1 MKSVSMYLFGSW
13 AWLVFTVILLIM
25 VCCFPFTR
33 TVESART
40 LGKRSASA
48 MLKLMGIELNVEGSE
63 HLVNGPSILVAN
75 HASYTDP
82 MIMAAALPPK
92 FGYVAKKELKHIPFA
107 NYVLGKL
114 GTNLVDRVNP
124 KKGTDDLN
132 KIMKSNKAQDSIVF
146 FPEATFLK
154 EKGLLKFKKGAFI
167 TAIRNKSPVIP
178 VTINGSREL
187 LRSES
192 WLPKKVSLH
201 IKIHPPLNTSNE
213 FTNPQELSDES
224 RKMILGDLNEPD
236 LNHRS
241 FS

>member
-33 TVESART
+33 TVESTRT

-63 HLVNGPSILVAN
+63 HLVDGPSILVAN

-114 GTNLVDRVNP
+114 GTHLVDRVNP
-124 KKGTDDLN
+124 KKGADDLN
-132 KIMKSNKAQDSIVF
+132 KIMKSSKAEDSIVF
-146 FPEATFLK
+146 FPEAN
-154 EKGLLKFKKGAFI
+154 FI
-167 TAIRNKSPVIP
+167 RDK
-178 VTINGSREL
+178 RL
-187 LRSES
+187 
-192 WLPKKVSLH
+192 
-201 IKIHPPLNTSNE
+201 
-213 FTNPQELSDES
+213 
-224 RKMILGDLNEPD
+224 
-236 LNHRS
+236 
-241 FS
+241 

>member
-1 MKSVSMYLFGSW
+1 
-13 AWLVFTVILLIM
+13 
-25 VCCFPFTR
+25 
-33 TVESART
+33 
-40 LGKRSASA
+40 
-48 MLKLMGIELNVEGSE
+48 
-63 HLVNGPSILVAN
+63 
-75 HASYTDP
+75 
-82 MIMAAALPPK
+82 MAAALPPK

-114 GTNLVDRVNP
+114 GTHLVDRVNP
-124 KKGTDDLN
+124 KKGADDLN
-132 KIMKSNKAQDSIVF
+132 KIMKSNKDQDSIVF
-146 FPEATFLK
+146 FPEATFIK
-154 EKGLLKFKKGAFI
+154 DKGLLKFKRGAFI

-178 VTINGSREL
+178 ITINGSREL

-213 FTNPQELSDES
+213 FSNPQELSDES
-224 RKMILGDLNEPD
+224 RKIILGDLNEPD